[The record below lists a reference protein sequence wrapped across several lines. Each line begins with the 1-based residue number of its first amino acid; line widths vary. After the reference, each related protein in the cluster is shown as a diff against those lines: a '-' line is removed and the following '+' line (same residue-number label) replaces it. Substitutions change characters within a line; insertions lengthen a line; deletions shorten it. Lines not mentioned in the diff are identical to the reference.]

1 MLPQKRTLNQWAGE
15 HKMTYIP
22 RRWMLFAWLAC
33 AGSVATW
40 AGTRQAGLWELT
52 TTTTWQKSP
61 SIPGSDGEQ
70 LQGGTHTRQV
80 CLTQEMIDKYAALLP
95 QSRGHCALANKVVN
109 PGTIT
114 ADYVCNGIMSGK
126 GDLVSKWSDSEHSK
140 SSVHF
145 VGTFRVGAGEQP
157 VEWTT
162 ESTAVFKGQD
172 CGAVKPPSL
181 PLSQR

>member
-1 MLPQKRTLNQWAGE
+1 MSGGE
-15 HKMTYIP
+15 DTMTCIP
-22 RRWMLFAWLAC
+22 RRWMALTCLLC
-33 AGSVATW
+33 AGAVLTW

-61 SIPGSDGEQ
+61 SIAGSNNPP
-70 LQGGTHTRQV
+70 LKGGTHATQV

-95 QSRGHCALANKVVN
+95 QSRGQCTLTNKVIN
-109 PGTIT
+109 PGAIT

-126 GDLVSKWSDSEHSK
+126 GDLVSTWPDPRHSK

-145 VGTFRVGAGEQP
+145 VGTIRVGAVEQP

-162 ESTAVFKGQD
+162 ESTAVFKSED